1 MVNCSSSVEVFY
13 DLRALHR
20 RRPSVL
26 GLSRLLYQIAVT
38 YHVIRKILLQPQEGL
53 RASQHPRRQPQ
64 GTPNL
69 GNMLGMGA

>member
-1 MVNCSSSVEVFY
+1 MIC
-13 DLRALHR
+13 ALHRR

-53 RASQHPRRQPQ
+53 RAS
-64 GTPNL
+64 
-69 GNMLGMGA
+69 